1 MNKIE
6 KIELEK
12 SVKDLTARNNEIK
25 GLILAENSLAS
36 AEKLDAEY
44 QANEI
49 KIENAQNKLNENNGE
64 KTMTKKYIESKNSIA
79 DFMDVLKNSNNK
91 AEVKNK
97 WNAKLAENGLEIK
110 DESLVLPTRLVSSIE
125 SALTETNPVFKAF
138 KVIIL

>member
-25 GLILAENSLAS
+25 GLILAENSLGN

-49 KIENAQNKLNENNGE
+49 KIENAQNKLNENSKGE
-64 KTMTKKYIESKNSIA
+64 TKMTKYIETKNSIS
-79 DFMDVLKNSNNK
+79 DFMNVLKTATNK
-91 AEVKNK
+91 QDVKNK
-97 WNAKLAENGLEIK
+97 WKRSINGK
-110 DESLVLPTRLVSSIE
+110 
-125 SALTETNPVFKAF
+125 
-138 KVIIL
+138 